1 MKTTLYVNNI
11 HYSTTK
17 EELEELFSE
26 FGKVRCVDMICDP
39 DSDVFMGHCF
49 IDFESEELAELAIR
63 KLNRLN
69 FKGKPLR
76 LSFARENDQKS
87 EA

>member
-11 HYSTTK
+11 HYSATR

-26 FGKVRCVDMICDP
+26 FGKVKCVDMIRDP

-49 IDFESEELAELAIR
+49 IDMDSKELAELAIR
-63 KLNRLN
+63 KLNRFD

-76 LSFARENDQKS
+76 VSFARENDQKS
-87 EA
+87 DA